1 MKRITITTIY
11 DLITNIYFTGMT
23 NGVMIPLSKAKEPE
37 IFRGFWP
44 LFYISKYLKEEIYI
58 WNTRFLIVYQVYM
71 VR

>member
-37 IFRGFWP
+37 IFRGFW
-44 LFYISKYLKEEIYI
+44 LFFALASILRRKYI
-58 WNTRFLIVYQVYM
+58 WNTRFLIVYQVFM

>member
-1 MKRITITTIY
+1 LKRITITTIY

-44 LFYISKYLKEEIYI
+44 LFYISKYLKEEI
-58 WNTRFLIVYQVYM
+58 
-71 VR
+71 